1 MIKKLNQERI
11 QILQDQLREKIF
23 LTVVDSLITVWEE
36 KELKMF
42 SRFEFGINREKEH
55 NRSKFVGKVNVLK
68 LAHVGCE
75 GPMGHPH
82 GKAQQSE
89 VLVWSLRIMV
99 SLHSV
104 LNVYFVWSY
113 NNEN

>member
-1 MIKKLNQERI
+1 
-11 QILQDQLREKIF
+11 
-23 LTVVDSLITVWEE
+23 
-36 KELKMF
+36 MF

-89 VLVWSLRIMV
+89 VLV
-99 SLHSV
+99 
-104 LNVYFVWSY
+104 
-113 NNEN
+113 